1 MPKKTK
7 NPRPPAKMED
17 LVGKL
22 MRCTRPLN
30 MYFGYKGPRSGYTQR
45 VLYPDQP
52 FVVLRVIR
60 RRRTQLQMPTN
71 RRVVFY
77 SYDLEIILAG
87 EACSAM
93 LISMNINTK
102 ILKEVTAN
110 DDNK

>member
-7 NPRPPAKMED
+7 NPRPPAKIEN

-22 MRCTRPLN
+22 MCSTRLLTV
-30 MYFGYKGPRSGYTQR
+30 YFGYKGSGSGYTQR

-93 LISMNINTK
+93 LINMNINTK
-102 ILKEVTAN
+102 TLKEVMVSAN
-110 DDNK
+110 DE